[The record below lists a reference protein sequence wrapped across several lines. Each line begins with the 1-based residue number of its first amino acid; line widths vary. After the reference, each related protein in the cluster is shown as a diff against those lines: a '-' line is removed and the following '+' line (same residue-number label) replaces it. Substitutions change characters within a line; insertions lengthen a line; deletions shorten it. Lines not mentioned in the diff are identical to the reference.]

1 MRMTNVHTGLGG
13 MRGRQTPQLVMVQ
26 PRPTLTTVLVVNTCR
41 LLGRLVGWV
50 CAHPTG
56 TVLVLGFTL
65 LVALVGLAGL
75 AVGLAAAVVLLLAW
89 RRSRPLSYRR
99 VVVSRSRSFWLY
111 RRRWQPAMVTCG
123 LATRVGDREFLP
135 RIRKVIAERCADRV
149 LVELVSGQAP
159 EDFEA
164 QTSQLAHTFD
174 ATRVRVVVDRPGRI
188 WLEFTHTDPL
198 TDPIAA
204 LEPVDPPDL
213 AGLPIGRREDG
224 EPWRLR
230 LLGVHLLIAGATGA
244 GKGSVLW
251 SLVRAVGPAV
261 RDGVVQLWAV
271 DPKGGMELTPGAPL
285 FARFAYADPTQMVE
299 LLEDAV
305 AFMRQRAERL
315 RQAGTRLHQPT
326 AGDPLVAVLVDEMAA
341 LTAYV
346 GDRDLKKRADAALQ
360 LLLSQGRAAG
370 VLVVAALQDP
380 GKDVLPYRD
389 LFPARIALRLLEDT
403 RHGPGPL
410 GPPARRRV
418 RSDPAQPPRRRLRRP
433 RGRPGTG
440 PDPRVLR
447 LRCRPGRHG
456 PRLRAR
462 PGPDFGRGQVEDGVE
477 DRAGSR

>member
-1 MRMTNVHTGLGG
+1 MRVTNVHTGLGG

-26 PRPTLTTVLVVNTCR
+26 PRPTLATVLVVNTAR
-41 LLGRLVGWV
+41 LLGRLAAWMCGHL
-50 CAHPTG
+50 ATTG
-56 TVLVLGFTL
+56 VLLMLVLSFR
-65 LVALVGLAGL
+65 
-75 AVGLAAAVVLLLAW
+75 AVGLTGLVAGVVSLTVGLVAW
-89 RRSRPLSYRR
+89 NRIGPRSYRR
-99 VVVSRSRSFWLY
+99 MVLSRWRAVLLY

-123 LATRVGDREFLP
+123 LAARVGDRQFLP
-135 RIRKVIAERCADRV
+135 RIRKVLAERCADRL
-149 LVELVSGQAP
+149 LVELLSGQAP

-164 QTSQLAHTFD
+164 QTTQLAHTFD

-188 WLEFTHTDPL
+188 WLDFTHTDPL

-204 LEPVDPPDL
+204 LEPVEPPDL
-213 AGLPIGRREDG
+213 TGLPIGSREDG

-271 DPKGGMELTPGAPL
+271 DPKGGMELTPGARL
-285 FARFAYADPTQMVE
+285 FARFAYADPTQMVQ

-305 AFMRQRAERL
+305 AFMRERAERL
-315 RQAGTRLHQPT
+315 RQAGTRLHQP
-326 AGDPLVAVLVDEMAA
+326 AVGDPLVVVLVDEMAA

-380 GKDVLPYRD
+380 GKDVLPYGD
-389 LFPARIALRLLEDT
+389 LFPARVALRLLEDT
-403 RHGPGPL
+403 QVDMVLGRSARQHGAECDRIPPSLPGVGYVVLEGVREPV
-410 GPPARRRV
+410 RV
-418 RSDPAQPPRRRLRRP
+418 RAAHVTDADLAGMVRDYAPAPTL
-433 RGRPGTG
+433 TL
-440 PDPRVLR
+440 V
-447 LRCRPGRHG
+447 
-456 PRLRAR
+456 A
-462 PGPDFGRGQVEDGVE
+462 DGVE